1 MALTAKQ
8 EAFVNE
14 YLISRNATRAAIAAG
29 YSEKTAYAIG
39 WENLRK
45 PEIAKV
51 ISQRVTESAMSA
63 DEVLE
68 RLAKQAR
75 ADLADFI
82 TVNRRGFEI
91 DLSRASEN
99 RLTDLI
105 KKLTQRTTVRT
116 DPNGGT
122 VEQTTMRI
130 ELHDS
135 HAALVDLGRYH
146 KLFTDKSEISGP
158 NGGPVNYRD
167 VSEMSDDE
175 LARIASSGGE

>member
-63 DEVLE
+63 A
-68 RLAKQAR
+68 LAPS
-75 ADLADFI
+75 
-82 TVNRRGFEI
+82 
-91 DLSRASEN
+91 SRA
-99 RLTDLI
+99 
-105 KKLTQRTTVRT
+105 
-116 DPNGGT
+116 
-122 VEQTTMRI
+122 
-130 ELHDS
+130 
-135 HAALVDLGRYH
+135 
-146 KLFTDKSEISGP
+146 
-158 NGGPVNYRD
+158 
-167 VSEMSDDE
+167 
-175 LARIASSGGE
+175 